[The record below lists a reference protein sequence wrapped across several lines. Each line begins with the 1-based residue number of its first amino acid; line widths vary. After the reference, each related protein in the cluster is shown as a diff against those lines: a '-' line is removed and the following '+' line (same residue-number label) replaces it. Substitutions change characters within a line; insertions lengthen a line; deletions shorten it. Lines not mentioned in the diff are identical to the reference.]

1 VTKPR
6 IAMQCTERA
15 TSRIGDFLHHGDFIA
30 ISPIF
35 PSYSELHAWM
45 RENGHAGSQ
54 DQGRRILDVA
64 KMSMASAPTQ
74 VM

>member
-1 VTKPR
+1 MTKPR

-15 TSRIGDFLHHGDFIA
+15 TRRIGDFLHRGDFTA
-30 ISPIF
+30 ISPVF
-35 PSYSELHAWM
+35 PSYLELHAWM
-45 RENGHAGSQ
+45 RQNGHAGSQ
-54 DQGRRILDVA
+54 DQGGRTFDVA